1 MSQHSET
8 QTIRYYDD
16 NGDEYVRGTVGVEME
31 SVYGPFLE
39 LLPKEGRILDAGC
52 GSGRDTKAFVE
63 REFQVTAIDA
73 SEQMVAATTRLTG
86 TPACQLLLQE
96 IEYQNEFDGVWA
108 CASLLHVPR
117 KEIDDVLERIILAL
131 RPEGIC
137 YLSFKE
143 GDGERLQ
150 GI

>member
-1 MSQHSET
+1 
-8 QTIRYYDD
+8 
-16 NGDEYVRGTVGVEME
+16 
-31 SVYGPFLE
+31 
-39 LLPKEGRILDAGC
+39 
-52 GSGRDTKAFVE
+52 
-63 REFQVTAIDA
+63 
-73 SEQMVAATTRLTG
+73 
-86 TPACQLLLQE
+86 LQE